1 MGPHSMA
8 DTGYAVRLMPNLPR
22 ALWYAMAVGLVVRL
36 AVIPFTYGEWL
47 DPFVREHWAFG
58 RVARSLVQGH
68 GYGNTFADTGS
79 SALMPPVY
87 SYLLAG
93 IFRVFGVYTT
103 ASIFVTAGLN
113 CVLSVLTC
121 IPVYLIALRCFGART
136 ARWSGWAWTL
146 SPYGVYFSADW
157 LWSTCL
163 VTLVLTILFLLSIRL
178 EERVGLRYWVGFV
191 VLGGVAALTEPVVL
205 AVVPV
210 WAMLSSYRLR
220 RFWPGCAALACMA
233 LTMSPWV
240 ARNYV
245 VFHKFIPVRDG
256 FGLELYL
263 GNSGYSEHWAN
274 RAVHPN
280 HSDAELGEYERS
292 GEIAYMAHK
301 QRQALDYISG
311 HKGWFV
317 WMTLRRV
324 VYLWTGYWSF
334 DKDYLAQEPLDPPN
348 VFVGVVLS
356 SMALAGLWMAFWT
369 GLGVAWQFG
378 WTLFLF
384 PLAYYISHPEAYYF
398 RPLDPL
404 IAILGMYATVRFF
417 ERRRA

>member
-1 MGPHSMA
+1 M
-8 DTGYAVRLMPNLPR
+8 
-22 ALWYAMAVGLVVRL
+22 YAMAVGLVVRL

-47 DPFVREHWAFG
+47 DPFVMEHWAFG

-87 SYLLAG
+87 SFLLAG
-93 IFRVFGVYTT
+93 IFRLFGVYTT

-113 CVLSVLTC
+113 CLLSVLTC
-121 IPVYLIALRCFGART
+121 IPVCLIAQRCFGERT
-136 ARWSGWAWTL
+136 ARWSGWAWAL
-146 SPYGVYFSADW
+146 SPYGIYFSADW

-163 VTLVLTILFLLSIRL
+163 VTLLLAILFLVSIRL
-178 EERVGLRYWVGFV
+178 EGRAGLRDWVGFGL
-191 VLGGVAALTEPVVL
+191 LGGVAALTEPVVL

-210 WAMLSSYRLR
+210 WAVLSSYRLR
-220 RFWPGCAALACMA
+220 RFWPGFVALTCMA
-233 LTMSPWV
+233 MTMAPWV
-240 ARNYV
+240 IRNYV

-280 HSDAELGEYERS
+280 HSDAELGEYEQS

-311 HKGWFV
+311 NKGWFV

-356 SMALAGLWMAFWT
+356 SMALLGLGLAFRAGS
-369 GLGVAWQFG
+369 GVAWRFG

-384 PLAYYISHPEAYYF
+384 PLAYYVSHPEAYYF

-404 IAILGMYATVRFF
+404 IAILGMYGAARLF

>member
-1 MGPHSMA
+1 
-8 DTGYAVRLMPNLPR
+8 MPKLPR
-22 ALWYAMAVGLVVRL
+22 ALMYAMAAGLLIRLSVV
-36 AVIPFTYGEWL
+36 PFTYSEWL
-47 DPFVREHWAFG
+47 DPFVMEHQAFG

-103 ASIFVTAGLN
+103 ASILVAAALN

-121 IPVYLIALRCFGART
+121 LPVYLIALRGFGERT
-136 ARWSGWAWTL
+136 ARWSGWAWAL
-146 SPYGVYFSADW
+146 SPYGIYFSADW
-157 LWSTCL
+157 LWSTCP
-163 VTLVLTILFLLSIRL
+163 VTLLLAILFLLSMRL
-178 EERVGLRYWVGFV
+178 EERVQLRYWVGFG

-205 AVVPV
+205 AVVP
-210 WAMLSSYRLR
+210 MLALLSTYRLR
-220 RFWPGCAALACMA
+220 RIVPGLTALVCMA
-233 LTMSPWV
+233 LAMSPWIV
-240 ARNYV
+240 RNYL

-256 FGLELYL
+256 YGLELYL

-280 HSDAELGEYERS
+280 HSDVELGEYERS

-301 QRQALDYISG
+301 QRQALGYISG
-311 HKGWFV
+311 HKGWFA

-334 DKDYLAQEPLDPPN
+334 DKNYLAQEPLDPPN
-348 VFVGVVLS
+348 VFVGLSLS
-356 SMALAGLWMAFWT
+356 SMALLGLGLAFRAGLR
-369 GLGVAWQFG
+369 VAWRFG

-384 PLAYYISHPEAYYF
+384 PLAYYVSHPEAYYF

-404 IAILGMYATVRFF
+404 IAISGMYGAVRIF
-417 ERRRA
+417 ERRRG